1 MNIIKNIEAEKKSS
15 LTYIPDNKP
24 DIEQNNR
31 IEIIFIKIK
40 NNCIKLKLS
49 LFNALVISIEINN
62 CTIPII
68 TENINKASSNCPFDI
83 GAFKYLSKY
92 PL

>member
-40 NNCIKLKLS
+40 NN
-49 LFNALVISIEINN
+49 
-62 CTIPII
+62 
-68 TENINKASSNCPFDI
+68 
-83 GAFKYLSKY
+83 
-92 PL
+92 